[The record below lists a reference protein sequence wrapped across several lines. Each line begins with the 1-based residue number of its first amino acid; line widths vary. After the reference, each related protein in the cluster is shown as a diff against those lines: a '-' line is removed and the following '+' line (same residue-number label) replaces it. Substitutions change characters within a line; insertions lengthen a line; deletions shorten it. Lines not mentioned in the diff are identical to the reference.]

1 MIYLDLNP
9 HNKAEGLTMLK
20 LNILVVSNDDDDF
33 GIVDNGNSSFA
44 QKVLPS
50 TKSVDR
56 NRLHFIKM
64 K

>member
-1 MIYLDLNP
+1 
-9 HNKAEGLTMLK
+9 MLK
-20 LNILVVSNDDDDF
+20 GNILVVSNDDDF
-33 GIVDNGNSSFA
+33 GIVDNGNSSLA
-44 QKVLPS
+44 QKFLPS